1 MVRRNRHLPD
11 WHAEDM
17 NHKKFGGERRG
28 FRVQGGD
35 TKDTAANEHLYISK
49 YPLREEESRQRWS
62 EEERLVS

>member
-1 MVRRNRHLPD
+1 
-11 WHAEDM
+11 M